1 MMTYMLYDC
10 LIWCCLTFGLVS
22 LPGVAFLLRI
32 PRASRSMLGQVY
44 AEVCW
49 ALCWLH
55 VAPCGLMLRPSWL
68 HVGSSWVKVGRVG
81 SMLAQDASK
90 LAPRWLKMAICWL
103 NLASRRPKWLP
114 ESSKMP
120 QKCLGKASRWGKN
133 RDFWGLSSKNTK
145 MHLELL

>member
-1 MMTYMLYDC
+1 MTGSALQVLD
-10 LIWCCLTFGLVS
+10 VS
-22 LPGVAFLLRI
+22 IEFFVSFLKKGERVRERGWPGVGGI
-32 PRASRSMLGQVY
+32 GGWQIYV
-44 AEVCW
+44 EVCW

-120 QKCLGKASRWGKN
+120 QKCLGKASR
-133 RDFWGLSSKNTK
+133 
-145 MHLELL
+145 